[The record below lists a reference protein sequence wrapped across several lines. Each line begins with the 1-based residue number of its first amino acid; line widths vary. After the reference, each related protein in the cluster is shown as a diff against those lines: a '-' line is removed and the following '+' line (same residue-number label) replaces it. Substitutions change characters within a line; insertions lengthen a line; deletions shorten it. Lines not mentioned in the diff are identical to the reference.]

1 MQCRHSIFNRYLR
14 KKKFVFLQHGVIALK
29 RVDAFYSKGMRGGC
43 DLFVVS
49 TNQEKQTIVD
59 NFGYEP
65 DEVIN
70 TGLPRWDVLEDTSN
84 GNREILIMPTWRSWL
99 DSVPDKDFEE
109 SDYFRHYMALLNSS
123 HFSQLLEKYDLQVLR
138 FFMLSAH
145 YRSPLNF
152 SADLMA
158 AAKNGLDRILTAAE
172 RLHDLAD
179 AAEGSM
185 TDAEKENFAASKEY
199 VEKFEAAME
208 DDANTADAVSAVFE
222 LVKFINVNSSEQN
235 SKEYLQALYQR
246 LETLCDVLG
255 IIIEKKEEI
264 LDSDIEALI
273 AERQA
278 ARKEKNF
285 ARADEI
291 RDTLL
296 EQGIILED
304 TREGVKWKRA

>member
-1 MQCRHSIFNRYLR
+1 M
-14 KKKFVFLQHGVIALK
+14 
-29 RVDAFYSKGMRGGC
+29 SKSLG
-43 DLFVVS
+43 
-49 TNQEKQTIVD
+49 
-59 NFGYEP
+59 NFFTVR
-65 DEVIN
+65 EV
-70 TGLPRWDVLEDTSN
+70 
-84 GNREILIMPTWRSWL
+84 
-99 DSVPDKDFEE
+99 
-109 SDYFRHYMALLNSS
+109 A
-123 HFSQLLEKYDLQVLR
+123 EKYDLQVLR

-222 LVKFINVNSSEQN
+222 LVKFVNVNSSEQN

>member
-1 MQCRHSIFNRYLR
+1 
-14 KKKFVFLQHGVIALK
+14 
-29 RVDAFYSKGMRGGC
+29 
-43 DLFVVS
+43 
-49 TNQEKQTIVD
+49 
-59 NFGYEP
+59 
-65 DEVIN
+65 
-70 TGLPRWDVLEDTSN
+70 
-84 GNREILIMPTWRSWL
+84 
-99 DSVPDKDFEE
+99 
-109 SDYFRHYMALLNSS
+109 
-123 HFSQLLEKYDLQVLR
+123 
-138 FFMLSAH
+138 
-145 YRSPLNF
+145 
-152 SADLMA
+152 
-158 AAKNGLDRILTAAE
+158 
-172 RLHDLAD
+172 
-179 AAEGSM
+179 
-185 TDAEKENFAASKEY
+185 
-199 VEKFEAAME
+199 ME

-255 IIIEKKEEI
+255 IIVEKKEEI

>member
-1 MQCRHSIFNRYLR
+1 M
-14 KKKFVFLQHGVIALK
+14 
-29 RVDAFYSKGMRGGC
+29 
-43 DLFVVS
+43 
-49 TNQEKQTIVD
+49 
-59 NFGYEP
+59 
-65 DEVIN
+65 
-70 TGLPRWDVLEDTSN
+70 
-84 GNREILIMPTWRSWL
+84 
-99 DSVPDKDFEE
+99 
-109 SDYFRHYMALLNSS
+109 
-123 HFSQLLEKYDLQVLR
+123 
-138 FFMLSAH
+138 
-145 YRSPLNF
+145 
-152 SADLMA
+152 
-158 AAKNGLDRILTAAE
+158 DRILTAAE

-291 RDTLL
+291 RDMLL